1 MINKKIFRD
10 EVLAHVEQ
18 YEVTFM
24 DAIIHVMNSHGLELD
39 DASKVLDNTLK
50 ASLRTEGIRLNMVTP
65 DEEVDALDGFDFE

>member
-10 EVLAHVEQ
+10 EVLDHVDQ
-18 YEVTFM
+18 YDVSFI

-50 ASLRTEGIRLNMVTP
+50 ASLRSEGIRMNMIKP
-65 DEEVDALDGFDFE
+65 DDEADAMDDFDF